1 MIETKQSN
9 QYYIERQNDFE
20 SSARSYPRK
29 FPFALKKAKG
39 SWVEDVE
46 GNRYLDFLCGAG
58 TLALGHNNDEVNRAM
73 IELIESDAPLHTLDL
88 TTPVKDRF
96 VQTILDNLPGDLKDN
111 ARIQFCSPSGT
122 DATDAA
128 IKLCKTATGRSTVI
142 AFSGGYHGMGHGAL
156 ALTGNLNAKNHVA
169 NLMPG
174 VQFMPVPYSYRCPF
188 GLGGQA
194 GIDACCAYFERM
206 LKDPECGVTRPAAVI
221 IEAIQ
226 GEGGVIPVPEKFL
239 QTVRRVT
246 AELDI
251 PMICDEI
258 QCGMGRSGRLF
269 AFEYAG
275 ITPDVILASKAIG
288 GSQPMAVVIYNKKL
302 DKWTAGAHA
311 GTFRGNQL
319 AMAAGTVVLET
330 VTKKEFPEE
339 DGSKGEYIRQHIEKL
354 QKEVSI
360 IGDVRGKGL
369 MLGIEFID
377 PNAEKDLMGHPAASG
392 EIAARVQHLCF
403 ENRLV
408 MEKGG
413 RNGSVMRCLCALNVT
428 REDIDTM
435 LSVFDRVVKQVDADV
450 RK

>member
-1 MIETKQSN
+1 MNGTKKSN
-9 QYYIERQNDFE
+9 QYYIGRQNDFE

-29 FPFALKKAKG
+29 FPFALAKARG

-58 TLALGHNNDEVNRAM
+58 TLALGHNDDEVNQAM
-73 IELIESDAPLHTLDL
+73 TDLITSGAPLHTLDL

-111 ARIQFCSPSGT
+111 AKIQFCSPSGT

-128 IKLCKTATGRSTVI
+128 IKLCKTATGRGTVI

-156 ALTGNLNAKNHVA
+156 ALTGNLNAKTHVA

-174 VQFMPVPYSYRCPF
+174 VQFMPFPNSYRCPF
-188 GLGGQA
+188 GLGGEA
-194 GIDACCAYFERM
+194 GVRAACTYFENM
-206 LKDPECGVTRPAAVI
+206 LKDPESGVTLPAAVI

-226 GEGGVIPVPEKFL
+226 GEGGVIPAPVEFL
-239 QTVRRVT
+239 RTVRRVT
-246 AELDI
+246 KELGI

-269 AFEYAG
+269 AFEYAD

-288 GSQPMAVVIYNKKL
+288 GTQPMAVVIYRREL
-302 DKWTAGAHA
+302 DKWGAGAHA

-319 AMAAGTVVLET
+319 AMAAGTVVLNR
-330 VTKKEFPEE
+330 VTRPEFLSEVIRKGDYIKSRLEE
-339 DGSKGEYIRQHIEKL
+339 LK
-354 QKEVSI
+354 KEVSI

-369 MLGIEFID
+369 MLGIEFVN
-377 PNAEKDLMGHPAASG
+377 PKSGCDLMGHPLASG
-392 EIAARVQHLCF
+392 EIAARIQKECF

-413 RNGSVMRCLCALNVT
+413 RFGSVMRCLCALNVT
-428 REDIDTM
+428 DEDIETM
-435 LSVFDRVVKQVDADV
+435 LSIFSSVVRRVNADV
-450 RK
+450 TG

>member
-1 MIETKQSN
+1 MNGTKKSN
-9 QYYIERQNDFE
+9 QYYIGRQNDFE

-29 FPFALKKAKG
+29 FPFALAKARG

-58 TLALGHNNDEVNRAM
+58 TLALGHNDDEVNQAM
-73 IELIESDAPLHTLDL
+73 TDLITSGAPLHTLDL

-111 ARIQFCSPSGT
+111 AKIQFCSPSGT

-128 IKLCKTATGRSTVI
+128 IKLCKTATGRGTVI

-156 ALTGNLNAKNHVA
+156 ALTGNLNAKTHVA

-174 VQFMPVPYSYRCPF
+174 VQFMPFPNSYRCPF
-188 GLGGQA
+188 GLGGEA
-194 GIDACCAYFERM
+194 GVRAACTYFENM
-206 LKDPECGVTRPAAVI
+206 LKDPESGVTLPAAVI

-226 GEGGVIPVPEKFL
+226 GEGGVIPAPVEFL
-239 QTVRRVT
+239 RTVRRVT
-246 AELDI
+246 KELGI

-269 AFEYAG
+269 AFEYAD

-288 GSQPMAVVIYNKKL
+288 GTQPMAVVIYRREL
-302 DKWTAGAHA
+302 DKWGAGAHA

-319 AMAAGTVVLET
+319 AMAAGTVVLNR
-330 VTKKEFPEE
+330 VTRPEFLSEVIRKGDYIKSRLEE
-339 DGSKGEYIRQHIEKL
+339 LK
-354 QKEVSI
+354 KEVSI

-369 MLGIEFID
+369 MLGIEFVD
-377 PNAEKDLMGHPAASG
+377 PRSGCDLMGHPLASG
-392 EIAARVQHLCF
+392 EIAARIQKECF
-403 ENRLV
+403 ENHLV

-413 RNGSVMRCLCALNVT
+413 RFGSVMRCLCALNVT
-428 REDIDTM
+428 DEDIETM
-435 LSVFDRVVKQVDADV
+435 LSIFSGVVRRIDADV
-450 RK
+450 TG